1 MIGGDQLRNPMPPN
15 PVIPSIPSS
24 ILRYALLG
32 VVILLAYGFIGSMII
47 MRLDPIN
54 AIYFA
59 VITTATVGYGDISPA
74 NPIQKLFV
82 VTLVLGGASLLAY
95 AFTLAIAVVSMTFE
109 DITSGAREK
118 RRIAS
123 LNNHFILCGYGRV
136 GSAVHR
142 ELKKRKQQALIIERD
157 KNVVEKELWAEPEV
171 MAIHGDAT
179 EESLMRQARVE
190 KARGVI
196 ITTGD
201 DVDNLFITLTA
212 RELNSEVWIVARAS
226 KEENIKRL
234 SRSGADKVI
243 SPETSGA
250 ADIYFAAI
258 EPTIMKIT
266 EMHDVSDIRKES
278 EIILK
283 HGCTLENIEYHL
295 PEFKEP
301 LARIVGLSDQ
311 EQLDRFLESLERDK
325 SRKKS
330 LERIYESVSGIH
342 SHWISG
348 PDKKS
353 LDAVAKEL
361 ENEGFLLG
369 IDLEEQ
375 EIKEAARKYGRL
387 VEVVIKPEIKIT
399 EMHGVLDIR
408 EEAEIILKNGCT
420 LEDIEYYLPGFR
432 EPLMRKVNLS
442 ELGEMDR
449 FLEGL
454 NHDSVK
460 MENLERLYTLSGGGI
475 HSHRIS
481 GPDTKT
487 LGVVEEKLKEKG
499 FLLGVNLTKNEI
511 TNEIQKFGRISEML
525 LKHDVGQV
533 DDKKIVISL
542 GGRILDS
549 KHYLP
554 GVHQVVT
561 RKLYLKSM
569 EDLERCE
576 KEYHKP
582 DAKRSLQAL
591 DEISRHIH
599 SHTVSAPDVKV
610 IKSIEKALIK
620 EGMLLGADVPEE
632 EIWEIVESAEARKF
646 CIED

>member
-1 MIGGDQLRNPMPPN
+1 LQNPIPPN
-15 PVIPSIPSS
+15 PVVPSIPAS

-32 VVILLAYGFIGSMII
+32 VGLLLTYGFIGSIVI
-47 MRLDPIN
+47 MRLDPVN
-54 AIYFA
+54 ALYFA
-59 VITTATVGYGDISPA
+59 VITTATVGYGDISPS
-74 NPIQKLFV
+74 NPLQKLFV

-109 DITSGAREK
+109 DITSGARER

-136 GSAVHR
+136 GSAVYR
-142 ELKKRKQQALIIERD
+142 ELKKRNQQALIIERD
-157 KNVVEKELWAEPEV
+157 KNVVEKELWVDPEV

-179 EESLMRQARVE
+179 EESLMYQARVE
-190 KARGVI
+190 DARGVI

-201 DVDNLFITLTA
+201 DVDNLFITFTA

-250 ADIYFAAI
+250 SDIYFAAI

-266 EMHDVSDIRKES
+266 VMHDVSDIRKES
-278 EIILK
+278 GIILK

-301 LARIVGLSDQ
+301 LARTVGLSDP
-311 EQLDRFLESLERDK
+311 ERLERFLKSLERDK

-330 LERIYESVSGIH
+330 LEKIYESVNGIH

-348 PDKKS
+348 PDKHS
-353 LDAVAKEL
+353 LEKVAKEL
-361 ENEGFLLG
+361 KNEGILLG
-369 IDLEEQ
+369 IDLNEE
-375 EIKEAARKYGRL
+375 EIKEKARKYGRL

-399 EMHGVLDIR
+399 EMHGVSDIK
-408 EEAEIILKNGCT
+408 EEAEIILNHRCT
-420 LEDIEYYLPGFR
+420 MEDIEYYLPGFR
-432 EPLMRKVNLS
+432 EPLTRKINLS
-442 ELGEMDR
+442 EMDEMDR
-449 FLEGL
+449 FLDGL
-454 NHDSVK
+454 QHDSVK
-460 MENLERLYTLSGGGI
+460 KENLERLYTLSGGGI
-475 HSHRIS
+475 HSHRVS

-487 LGVVEEKLKEKG
+487 LGLVEKKLKEKG
-499 FLLGVNLTKNEI
+499 FLLGVNFSKDEI
-511 TNEIQKFGRISEML
+511 TDKIQKFGRVSEML
-525 LKHDVGQV
+525 LKHDVGQI
-533 DDKKIVISL
+533 DDKKIIIRL

-576 KEYHKP
+576 KEYQKP
-582 DAKRSLQAL
+582 DAKRSLQVL

-599 SHTVSAPDVKV
+599 SHTVSAPDLKV
-610 IKSIEKALIK
+610 IKDIEKALIK
-620 EGMLLGADVPEE
+620 EGILLGVDVPENDV
-632 EIWEIVESAEARKF
+632 WKFVESAEA
-646 CIED
+646 